1 MSNIVFSALNNPAWQ
16 YFKLL
21 FDNNNLGQAY
31 LIYGMPGVGK
41 AVLAERLLQ
50 LLFCQDTAGKPCG
63 HCQNCRQVVGHS
75 YQDMHWLEK
84 LPDKQDITIQ
94 QIRELRDFVRTRS
107 WQGEPRVVVINLADE
122 MNTEAVNALLKM
134 LEEPATGVIFLLL
147 AVNLRKLPRT
157 IISRCQLLP
166 VGLAPKEQIVDL
178 LKMSG
183 VEFNLAQDL
192 AQYADGR
199 IGLAEL
205 WMNNDVTLRTHLQVV
220 KELIELITINK
231 WLAWQNFINRNLAK
245 ENSSSLNS
253 IQPAALELL
262 STCQEIGRAL
272 LQLKLGL
279 DNLVIYQKQQNELKL
294 LAARWSWARLADWLK
309 SLEAARSK
317 ILANGNVRLTFES
330 LLAKL
335 ISYED

>member
-1 MSNIVFSALNNPAWQ
+1 MPSTAFLELTNPAWQ

-41 AVLAERLLQ
+41 AALAEKLLQ
-50 LLFCQDTAGKPCG
+50 LLFCQGAAAKPCG
-63 HCQNCRQVVGHS
+63 HCQPCRQVLS
-75 YQDMHWLEK
+75 RAYQDMHWLEK

-107 WQGEPRVVVINLADE
+107 LQGGPRVVVINLADE
-122 MNTEAVNALLKM
+122 MNTEAANALLKM
-134 LEEPATGVIFLLL
+134 LEEPAAKVTFLLL

-166 VGLAPKEQIVDL
+166 VGLTPKEQIVDL

-183 VEFNLAQDL
+183 VEIDLAQDL
-192 AQYADGR
+192 AQYAEGR
-199 IGLAEL
+199 AGLAEL
-205 WMNNDVTLRTHLQVV
+205 WLHNDATLKAHLEMV

-231 WLAWQNFINRNLAK
+231 WSDWQNFISKNLAK
-245 ENSSSLNS
+245 ETSSSLNS
-253 IQPAALELL
+253 LQPAALSLL
-262 STCQEIGRAL
+262 SACQEIGRAL
-272 LQLKLGL
+272 LQTKLDLGS
-279 DNLVIYQKQQNELKL
+279 LVIYQKQQNELKL
-294 LAARWSWARLADWLK
+294 LAARWSWIKLADWLK
-309 SLEAARSK
+309 SLEAARGK
-317 ILANGNVRLTFES
+317 ILANGNIRLTWES